1 MLYKF
6 SKILSYSSK
15 KNLII
20 LTFLW
25 LILYFLE
32 VVGIGTIPLIL
43 SVILENQGF
52 ESIKFLSNITAKF
65 STYVFFENK
74 ILLVSFFVI
83 LFFAFKNIY
92 LLLVT
97 VYEARI
103 LKKLNVEIRD
113 QVFRYHLKLPYINF
127 LNIGSSQIVRSITL
141 DASEACSYIVS
152 VVTLVGQSFLFFF
165 ILCLLAMIDYKV
177 TFLIL
182 PIFAIIFYLFYF
194 LTNKK
199 LVRLGEEKQ
208 ILGGKMIKKINNTF
222 ENLKEVKIYNKI
234 SFIAESFKKICNS
247 NQDKI
252 ATILI
257 LKKIPRATYEFL
269 GVILI
274 FSIILYLTYS
284 SYSKE
289 DIIILLS
296 LVTISIIRILPSIN
310 LITQSVANLKSSQY
324 SFNSISNFILKDITN
339 SQYKI
344 KKSNNK
350 IIFNKKIEF
359 KNISFNYKNSKYKL
373 EKLNFSINKN
383 SNVGIYW
390 ASGSGKST
398 IINLLTGLL
407 YPNEGK
413 IIVDDEEIGADLL
426 NWQAKIGYVTQENYL
441 MDDTILNNI
450 LFSDSNNEYDKEKL
464 NYSTS
469 KTKINEFVVDF
480 ENGLDTEVGD
490 KGMKL
495 SGGQKQRIA
504 IARALYKNPEIII
517 FDESTSALDNNSE
530 KNIIE
535 DIYKIKDKTIILISH
550 KKELLKNCDKIIS
563 LSKNSSTDSITLSE
577 TIN

>member
-383 SNVGIYW
+383 SNVGIYG